1 MYKAKF
7 SSQQRAYMNI
17 QKNLVILPKKVDP
30 KKSNGILKWH
40 TIFMRIM
47 TKSVSV
53 ALTTSLNWSYR
64 VENCVCFTACKIA
77 FN

>member
-30 KKSNGILKWH
+30 KKSNGILKRH

-53 ALTTSLNWSYR
+53 ALTTSLN
-64 VENCVCFTACKIA
+64 
-77 FN
+77 